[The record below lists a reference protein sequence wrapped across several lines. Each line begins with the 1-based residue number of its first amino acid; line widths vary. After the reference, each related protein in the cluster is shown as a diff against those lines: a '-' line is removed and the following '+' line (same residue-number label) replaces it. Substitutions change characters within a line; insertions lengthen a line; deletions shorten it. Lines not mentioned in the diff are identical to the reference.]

1 MVRKKAQ
8 ETGLDHLGAMRALV
22 RVVELGSLSAA
33 ARELKLATSTVARKI
48 TALEDMLGV
57 PLLHR
62 STHHV
67 ALTEA
72 GNLYHSRAV
81 SMIADLDD
89 TLRVVAELDAAPSG
103 PLKLTAPVAFGRRYL
118 APLVTPFLVRYP
130 GIQLDLRLTDNHNDM
145 VAGGFDLDIHEGENY
160 LDNLIVQPISRNDSV
175 LCAAPGYLAQRG
187 RPVTP
192 GDLAQ
197 HNCLRYLHPEGDPR
211 WHLSKGRSTQSML
224 PQGNLQ
230 SDHSELLLEAT
241 CAGLGIA
248 EFEIWLVRD
257 LLKDGKLELVLPAYR
272 LDNALTG
279 RMIYMAYLP
288 NRRLSTK
295 VRVLREFLTEHL
307 LGIGELPTDLANARD
322 PAATKR
328 PRSNVAKPRVLRTA
342 KVRKEP

>member
-1 MVRKKAQ
+1 MAPKKVAD
-8 ETGLDHLGAMRALV
+8 TGLDHLGAMRALV

-48 TALEDMLGV
+48 TALEEMLGV

-72 GNLYHSRAV
+72 GSLYHSRAV

-118 APLVTPFLVRYP
+118 APLVAPFLERYP

-160 LDNLIVQPISRNDSV
+160 LDNLIVQPISRNDSI
-175 LCAAPGYLAQRG
+175 LCATPAYFARRG
-187 RPVTP
+187 RPATP
-192 GDLAQ
+192 ADLAQ

-211 WHLSKGRSTQSML
+211 WHLSNGKVTQSVM

-257 LLKDGKLELVLPAYR
+257 LLVDGKLELALPAYR
-272 LDNALTG
+272 LENALTG
-279 RMIYMAYLP
+279 KMIYMAYLP

-295 VRVLREFLTEHL
+295 VRVLREFLAERL
-307 LGIGELPTDLANARD
+307 QGIGELPGDRAIAVNRAAIKTSNAIGGKAHLSR
-322 PAATKR
+322 
-328 PRSNVAKPRVLRTA
+328 RSA
-342 KVRKEP
+342 

>member
-1 MVRKKAQ
+1 MTRKKVTD
-8 ETGLDHLGAMRALV
+8 TGIDHLGAMRALV

-33 ARELKLATSTVARKI
+33 AREMKVVTSTITRKI
-48 TALEDMLGV
+48 SALEEMLGV

-72 GNLYHSRAV
+72 GNLYHARAV

-118 APLVTPFLVRYP
+118 APLVAPFLARYP

-145 VAGGFDLDIHEGENY
+145 VSGGFDLDIHEGENY
-160 LDNLIVQPISRNDSV
+160 LDNLIVQPISRNDSI
-175 LCAAPGYLAQRG
+175 LCAAPSYLERRG
-187 RPVTP
+187 RPSSP
-192 GDLAQ
+192 AELAQ
-197 HNCLRYLHPEGDPR
+197 HNCLRYLHPDGDPR
-211 WHLSKGRSTQSML
+211 WHLTNLTGGGHTVSVL
-224 PQGNLQ
+224 PHGNLQ

-248 EFEIWLVRD
+248 EFEIWLIRD
-257 LLKDGKLELVLPAYR
+257 LVVSGALEVVLPDYR

-279 RMIYMAYLP
+279 KQIYMAYLP
-288 NRRLSTK
+288 NRRFSTK
-295 VRVLREFLTEHL
+295 VRVLREFLAERL
-307 LGIGELPTDLANARD
+307 KGIGEL
-322 PAATKR
+322 
-328 PRSNVAKPRVLRTA
+328 
-342 KVRKEP
+342 